1 MDMSITLGQLLIGM
15 LILIGIAL
23 GAVMINVV
31 LKLNEILKQINM
43 IVTKNEGNIND
54 SIEAIPNILHNA
66 EEITDSLNQQMQ
78 HVSGTVKSI
87 EETVEYAASTAQVL
101 TEDIVL
107 PISEL
112 LHIFSLLKGIFIK
125 EKKKG
130 LFRK

>member
-112 LHIFSLLKGIFIK
+112 LHILSLLKGIFIK

>member
-1 MDMSITLGQLLIGM
+1 MEISITLGQLLIGFLM
-15 LILIGIAL
+15 IAGIVLVVAL
-23 GAVMINVV
+23 INVV
-31 LKLNEILKQINM
+31 LKLNEILKQVNH
-43 IVTKNEGNIND
+43 IVVKNEANINA
-54 SIEAIPNILHNA
+54 SIDTIPKILHNA
-66 EEITDSLNQQMQ
+66 EEITDSFNEQMK

-101 TEDIVL
+101 TEDVVL

-112 LHIFSLLKGIFIK
+112 FQIFSFLKGIFIK